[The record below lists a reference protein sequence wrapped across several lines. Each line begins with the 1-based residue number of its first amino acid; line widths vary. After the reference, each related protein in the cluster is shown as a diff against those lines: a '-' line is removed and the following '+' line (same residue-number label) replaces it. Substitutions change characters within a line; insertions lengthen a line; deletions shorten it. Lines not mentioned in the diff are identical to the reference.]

1 MLFRNPGLFIRQIL
15 VHIDEPDIFQTD
27 VLLIDHVHKIWIL
40 ANRTNRTDKNGGLTE
55 CILSFDLFHHLIC
68 HGFEYLLIIVHDDQL
83 DLWISQKFFF
93 VVIIIIVSHVFPS
106 PLL

>member
-1 MLFRNPGLFIRQIL
+1 MKGIHKLIIPGIL
-15 VHIDEPDIFQTD
+15 PNANDYIG
-27 VLLIDHVHKIWIL
+27 
-40 ANRTNRTDKNGGLTE
+40 ANRTNRADKNGGLTE
-55 CILSFDLFHHLIC
+55 CILPFDLFHHLIC

-93 VVIIIIVSHVFPS
+93 VVIIIIVSPVFPS